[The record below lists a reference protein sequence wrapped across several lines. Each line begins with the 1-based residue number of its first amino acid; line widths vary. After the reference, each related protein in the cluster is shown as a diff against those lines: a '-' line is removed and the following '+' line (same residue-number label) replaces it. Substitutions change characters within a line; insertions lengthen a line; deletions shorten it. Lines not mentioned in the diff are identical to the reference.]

1 MYRSTYHNICIA
13 YHVSHITV
21 SHIMYCISCLA
32 HPVSHHL
39 YARPWEATR
48 YRRPREATAS
58 HGRPRSAPH
67 RPPPKILYLLKWA
80 GRGRQKGRLRRKPA
94 TGGNG
99 GQRGATAR
107 QKKSPATPTAPFN
120 ILEDPYKLRL
130 FGEYS
135 FSMFFEAPCGGVCGA
150 FCVERV
156 AFCKKGTKSGYTVFR
171 PPPCGGVCGRVYIY
185 IYS

>member
-94 TGGNG
+94 TGGHG
-99 GQRGATAR
+99 GPRGATGGHGGPRRGA
-107 QKKSPATPTAPFN
+107 KKVVLQPPPPSVSSRTPTGGS
-120 ILEDPYKLRL
+120 L
-130 FGEYS
+130 FGELVS
-135 FSMFFEAPCGGVCGA
+135 L
-150 FCVERV
+150 FCLC
-156 AFCKKGTKSGYTVFR
+156 F
-171 PPPCGGVCGRVYIY
+171 YIH
-185 IYS
+185 IHIML